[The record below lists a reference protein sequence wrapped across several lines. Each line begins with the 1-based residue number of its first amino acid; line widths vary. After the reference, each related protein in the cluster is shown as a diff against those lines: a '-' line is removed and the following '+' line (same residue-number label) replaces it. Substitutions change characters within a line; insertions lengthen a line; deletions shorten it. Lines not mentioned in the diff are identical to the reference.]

1 MATALPP
8 LNSLRAFEAAAR
20 LGGFAR
26 AAEELNVTPAAVSHQ
41 VKQLEAILGITLFER
56 KARGLDLTEAGH
68 QMLPDLTRGL
78 SHMARAVGG
87 LANEPVAGTLRLG
100 IGPTPALMWLMPRLG
115 RLLQQHP
122 EIELTV
128 NSAWPTPDPRSGIT
142 DIALFYGRGKYPGLV
157 SELLMTEEVF
167 PVCAPKVLARQPL
180 RKPSDLLDHILI
192 HDVDTNDDEPA
203 LKWDRWLRDLNV
215 ADAAPRG
222 GLKFTNSGLVYQAA
236 LAGHGVALGRT
247 ALVSKHL
254 RKGRLIRPF
263 SQSRPADYA
272 YYMVTTEADAKR
284 PRINAIMEWLR
295 AEAAFDSENA
305 AAD

>member
-1 MATALPP
+1 MAKPLPP

-26 AAEELNVTPAAVSHQ
+26 AADELNVTPAAVSHQ
-41 VKQLEAILGITLFER
+41 VKQLEAMLDVTLFER
-56 KARGLDLTEAGH
+56 KPRGLVLTEAGN

-78 SHMARAVGG
+78 AHMARAVGG
-87 LANEPVAGTLRLG
+87 LADEPVAGALRLG

-115 RLLQQHP
+115 RLLQSHP

-128 NSAWPTPDPRSGIT
+128 NSSWPTPDPRSGLT
-142 DIALFYGRGKYPGLV
+142 DISLFYGRGHYPGLV
-157 SELLMTEEVF
+157 TELLMREEVF
-167 PVCAPKVLARQPL
+167 PVCAPQVLARHPL
-180 RKPSDLLDHILI
+180 RNPDDLLDHVLI

-203 LKWDRWLRDLNV
+203 LKWDRWFRDLGV
-215 ADAAPRG
+215 SKGAPAG
-222 GLKFTNSGLVYQAA
+222 GIKFTNSGLVYQAA

-263 SQSRPADYA
+263 AHSRPADYA
-272 YYMVTTEADAKR
+272 YYVVTTEADAKR
-284 PRINAIMEWLR
+284 PRIRAMMEWLR
-295 AEAAFDSENA
+295 SEAAFDLENINQ
-305 AAD
+305 D